1 MRLVD
6 RVGERREPGDF
17 ARIDHKHQTRTSSRQ
32 RHQRE
37 GTSLGV
43 EFSRGVV
50 MGAAMHLGDTI
61 RDVGFADVGTNDSSY
76 PYWLGT
82 RLRGLYATR
91 LVRGTHRPPSKR
103 QLFER
108 LRKASVT
115 SEPVLRAPSFGW
127 DGEADKGLFHRQ
139 SGAPGRFSG
148 WQ

>member
-61 RDVGFADVGTNDSSY
+61 RTSVLQMWVATIHRIHIGSAPDYAACTRY
-76 PYWLGT
+76 PSAAQQAT
-82 RLRGLYATR
+82 TVRATSQSLR
-91 LVRGTHRPPSKR
+91 H
-103 QLFER
+103 F
-108 LRKASVT
+108 
-115 SEPVLRAPSFGW
+115 
-127 DGEADKGLFHRQ
+127 
-139 SGAPGRFSG
+139 
-148 WQ
+148 